1 MQAAMF
7 RQLARLTTFTLAFLA
22 VLIIVGCSVFP
33 RPEIQADAAEGGVCA
48 KHGITIVSSSS
59 EEPRSKL
66 RGIFQGKSQNGGCC
80 PQTPARHSSPQQA
93 VGYPGFFP

>member
-48 KHGITIVSSSS
+48 KHGITIVSSSN
-59 EEPRSKL
+59 EPSFSFPL
-66 RGIFQGKSQNGGCC
+66 RMFLCLIDHKMIV
-80 PQTPARHSSPQQA
+80 RVHSPILRVA
-93 VGYPGFFP
+93 FIGEGEPD